1 MKYEEKSY
9 KQTVILELNLPTETF
24 LEKEESKPFCS
35 AINWSKLAPSFKGK
49 MTLKLADF
57 TCLENEN
64 HNNNLTK
71 ENKSSEKLSET
82 NESQKQEMNNL
93 DFKDNSLMANTFNN
107 NNEKLPS
114 KREEKNI
121 DLPVRE
127 EKLFKRLDEY
137 RNKIHKITSNTTDRE
152 DTNLQSSKINTSIRG
167 NNRSFSPNDEKQIEV
182 YITNVRIHCL
192 NIKLIKM

>member
-1 MKYEEKSY
+1 M
-9 KQTVILELNLPTETF
+9 VIR
-24 LEKEESKPFCS
+24 
-35 AINWSKLAPSFKGK
+35 I
-49 MTLKLADF
+49 LKLADF
-57 TCLENEN
+57 TFLENEN
-64 HNNNLTK
+64 KNLTK

-82 NESQKQEMNNL
+82 NESQKQEINNL

-137 RNKIHKITSNTTDRE
+137 RNKIHKVPSNTTDRE
-152 DTNLQSSKINTSIRG
+152 DTNLQSSKLNTSIRA
-167 NNRSFSPNDEKQIEV
+167 NNRSFTPNDEKQNEV
-182 YITNVRIHCL
+182 YSINIRIRYPFT
-192 NIKLIKM
+192 KQIKM